1 MRGASRIFIKK
12 MSRQSRTFFSDISKI
27 MFDGKHQTLI
37 PRYNK
42 KKLNQII
49 AYQNKQSECELVIL
63 AKTKV

>member
-1 MRGASRIFIKK
+1 
-12 MSRQSRTFFSDISKI
+12 